1 MLPRMATTTDTVQPS
16 LAVPAGASVE
26 AAARPQLSA
35 AALAN
40 LRAEVLL
47 RLIETMLKHM
57 PRTGEANPGR
67 DLLETLL
74 AVLKALPGLEGAAAP
89 KKRAQVSGARRTA
102 RRAASS
108 HAR

>member
-57 PRTGEANPGR
+57 PRTGEAP
-67 DLLETLL
+67 
-74 AVLKALPGLEGAAAP
+74 LKATVTFLPRGGAVASAGYATAP
-89 KKRAQVSGARRTA
+89 HS
-102 RRAASS
+102 
-108 HAR
+108 